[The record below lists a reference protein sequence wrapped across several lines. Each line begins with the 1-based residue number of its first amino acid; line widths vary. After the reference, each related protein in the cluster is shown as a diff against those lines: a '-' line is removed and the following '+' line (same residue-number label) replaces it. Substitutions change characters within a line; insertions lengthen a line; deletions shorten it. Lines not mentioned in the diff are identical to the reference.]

1 MKRSVVST
9 VAVTASHGVMHA
21 YLVILPALMPLM
33 VLEFVND
40 FQGSTAVALA
50 FLAGLASLANAL
62 YGWGSFPVGFLAD
75 VLSRKR
81 LIMLSMIVCGL
92 SSMIVGFSG
101 NIYLTG
107 AGMVLLGIGAS
118 LYHPPGYAHMALL
131 SVEMRGR
138 FMGIQG
144 LGGDMGMAVAYITST
159 ALGVALGWRYT
170 FVLWGVVGLLM
181 AVGDL
186 LLVDDVPIDPED
198 RSRPREGYVA
208 TVKRMFTTDQRT
220 NLILVLLVVMLSGGL
235 WTGVS
240 QWILTYINQTKG
252 VSLIIAGG
260 LSTIQYTVGA
270 FAQITGGELSDRIGR
285 KRILV
290 VGFAAFAVSLVA
302 MVMAPGNIAV
312 LLVLVAALGFTFYVT
327 QAPITALL
335 ADITPKN
342 TVGVTYGI
350 NFTVKY
356 GFGAILPFAAAW
368 LSSNYGLD
376 YVFYFFAAL
385 SAAALLIILP
395 VKERVKKRQAK
406 Q

>member
-1 MKRSVVST
+1 MKKSDIST
-9 VAVTASHGVMHA
+9 IAVTTSHGVMHA
-21 YLVILPALMPLM
+21 YLVIMPALMPLM
-33 VLEFVND
+33 AGEL
-40 FQGSTAVALA
+40 GSLAL
-50 FLAGLASLANAL
+50 LAYLASIANAL

-75 VLSRKR
+75 IVSRKR

-92 SSMIVGFSG
+92 SSIIVGFSG
-101 NIYLTG
+101 NIWLTG
-107 AGMVLLGIGAS
+107 VGMILLGIGAS
-118 LYHPPGYAHMALL
+118 LYHPPGYSHMALL

-144 LGGDMGMAVAYITST
+144 LGGDMGMAIAYITSA
-159 ALGVALGWRYT
+159 ALGVTLGWRYT
-170 FVLWGVVGLLM
+170 FALWGVVGLLM
-181 AVGDL
+181 AACDL
-186 LLVDDVPIDPED
+186 FLVEDVPVEPED
-198 RSRPREGYVA
+198 RSKPREGYVS
-208 TVKRMFTTDQRT
+208 TVKKMFTTDQRT

-270 FAQITGGELSDRIGR
+270 VAQIFGGELSDKIGR
-285 KRILV
+285 KSILV
-290 VGFAAFAVSLVA
+290 AGFGAFAVSLVA
-302 MVMAPGNIAV
+302 MVLAPGEIVV
-312 LLVLVAALGFTFYVT
+312 LLVLVAVMGFTFYVT

-356 GFGAILPFAAAW
+356 GIGAVLPFAAAW

-395 VKERVKKRQAK
+395 VKERKKQK
-406 Q
+406 K

>member
-1 MKRSVVST
+1 LKSSDVST
-9 VAVTASHGVMHA
+9 IAVTASHGVMHA
-21 YLVILPALMPLM
+21 YLVVMPALMPLM
-33 VLEFVND
+33 AGEL
-40 FQGSTAVALA
+40 GSLAL
-50 FLAGLASLANAL
+50 LAYLASLANAL

-75 VLSRKR
+75 VISRKR
-81 LIMLSMIVCGL
+81 LIILSMVMCGL
-92 SSMIVGFSG
+92 SSILVGLSG
-101 NIYLTG
+101 NVYLTG
-107 AGMVLLGIGAS
+107 AGMILLGIGAS
-118 LYHPPGYAHMALL
+118 LYHPPGYGHMALL

-144 LGGDMGMAVAYITST
+144 LGGDMGMAVAYITSA
-159 ALGVALGWRYT
+159 ALGVTMGWRYT

-181 AVGDL
+181 SVGDFL
-186 LLVDDVPIDPED
+186 LINDVPRDPED
-198 RSRPREGYVA
+198 ASKPREGYVA
-208 TVKRMFTTDQRT
+208 TLKNMFTTDQRT

-240 QWILTYINQTKG
+240 QWILTYINKTKE

-270 FAQITGGELSDRIGR
+270 FAQIFGGELSDRIGR

-290 VGFAAFAVSLVA
+290 AGFAAFTVSLIS
-302 MVMAPGNIAV
+302 MVMAPGEFAV
-312 LLVLVAALGFTFYVT
+312 LLVLVVALGFTFYVT

-356 GFGAILPFAAAW
+356 GIGAALPFIAAW

-385 SAAALLIILP
+385 SGAALLIILP
-395 VKERVKKRQAK
+395 VKERKKE
-406 Q
+406 

>member
-1 MKRSVVST
+1 MKRSDIST
-9 VAVTASHGVMHA
+9 VAVTTSHGVMHA

-33 VLEFVND
+33 ATEL
-40 FQGSTAVALA
+40 G
-50 FLAGLASLANAL
+50 GLALLAYIASIGNAL

-92 SSMIVGFSG
+92 SSILVGFSG
-101 NIYLTG
+101 NVYVTA
-107 AGMVLLGIGAS
+107 AGIILISIGAS
-118 LYHPPGYAHMALL
+118 LYHPPGYAHMSLL

-144 LGGDMGMAVAYITST
+144 LGGDMGMAVAYITSA
-159 ALGVALGWRYT
+159 ALGVSIGWRYT
-170 FVLWGVVGLLM
+170 FVLWGIIGILM
-181 AVGDL
+181 AAGDL
-186 LLVDDVPIDPED
+186 LLVDDIPAEPED
-198 RSRPREGYVA
+198 KSRPRSGYFA
-208 TVKRMFTTDQRT
+208 TVKKMFTTDQRT

-240 QWILTYINQTKG
+240 QWILTYINTTKG

-270 FAQITGGELSDRIGR
+270 FAQIVGGELSDKIGR
-285 KRILV
+285 KKILIA
-290 VGFAAFAVSLVA
+290 GFGAFAVALVA
-302 MVMAPGNIAV
+302 MVMAPGELIV
-312 LLVLVAALGFTFYVT
+312 LLILVATLGFTFYVT

-356 GFGAILPFAAAW
+356 GIGAVLPFAAAW

-376 YVFYFFAAL
+376 SVFYFFAVL

-395 VKERVKKRQAK
+395 LKERERKKK
-406 Q
+406 

>member
-1 MKRSVVST
+1 MKKCDIST
-9 VAVTASHGVMHA
+9 VAVTTSHGVMHA
-21 YLVILPALMPLM
+21 YLVIMPALMPLM
-33 VLEFVND
+33 AGEL
-40 FQGSTAVALA
+40 GSLAL
-50 FLAGLASLANAL
+50 LAYLASIANAL

-75 VLSRKR
+75 IVSRKR

-92 SSMIVGFSG
+92 SSIIVGFSG
-101 NIYLTG
+101 NIWLTG
-107 AGMVLLGIGAS
+107 VGMILLGMGAS
-118 LYHPPGYAHMALL
+118 LYHPPGYSHMALL

-144 LGGDMGMAVAYITST
+144 LGGDMGMAIAYITSA
-159 ALGVALGWRYT
+159 ALGVTLGWRYT
-170 FVLWGVVGLLM
+170 FALWGVVGLLM
-181 AVGDL
+181 AACDL
-186 LLVDDVPIDPED
+186 FLVEDVPVEPED
-198 RSRPREGYVA
+198 RSKPREGYVA

-270 FAQITGGELSDRIGR
+270 VAQIFGGELSDKMGR
-285 KRILV
+285 KSILV
-290 VGFAAFAVSLVA
+290 AGFGAFAVSLVA
-302 MVMAPGNIAV
+302 MVLAPGEIVV
-312 LLVLVAALGFTFYVT
+312 LLVLVAVMGFTFYVT

-356 GFGAILPFAAAW
+356 GIGAVLPFAAAW

-395 VKERVKKRQAK
+395 VKERKKQK
-406 Q
+406 K

>member
-1 MKRSVVST
+1 MKKCDIST
-9 VAVTASHGVMHA
+9 VAVTTSHGVMHA
-21 YLVILPALMPLM
+21 YLVIMPALMPLM
-33 VLEFVND
+33 AGEL
-40 FQGSTAVALA
+40 GSLAL
-50 FLAGLASLANAL
+50 LAYLASIANAL

-75 VLSRKR
+75 IVSRKR

-92 SSMIVGFSG
+92 SSIIVGFSG
-101 NIYLTG
+101 NIWLTG
-107 AGMVLLGIGAS
+107 VGMILLGMGAS
-118 LYHPPGYAHMALL
+118 LYHPPGYSHMALL

-144 LGGDMGMAVAYITST
+144 LGGDMGMAIAYITSA
-159 ALGVALGWRYT
+159 ALGVTLGWRYT
-170 FVLWGVVGLLM
+170 FALWGVVGLLM
-181 AVGDL
+181 AACDL
-186 LLVDDVPIDPED
+186 FLVEDVPVEPED
-198 RSRPREGYVA
+198 RSKPREGYVA
-208 TVKRMFTTDQRT
+208 TVKKMFTTDQRT

-270 FAQITGGELSDRIGR
+270 VAQIFGGELSDKMGR
-285 KRILV
+285 KSILV
-290 VGFAAFAVSLVA
+290 AGFGAFAVSLVA
-302 MVMAPGNIAV
+302 MVLAPGEIVV
-312 LLVLVAALGFTFYVT
+312 LLVLVAVMGFTFYVT

-356 GFGAILPFAAAW
+356 GIGAVLPFAAAW

-395 VKERVKKRQAK
+395 VKERKKQK
-406 Q
+406 K